1 MKKKNLMIGNTDNLP
16 GVPIDISGFYDFFAS
31 PIGGNWC
38 SEEMDILLN
47 PPLHSLLQKIEAIAN
62 ADNDFVIT
70 IFSGHGGE
78 AYNGT
83 VLSINGRG
91 EKVMMQTLMNLAP
104 KQLHIFDCCR
114 SPMPR
119 PIDFSF
125 RKTRATKRSMF
136 RDPIR
141 RAYEARIRVAL
152 PQEVFLFAC
161 DEGEA
166 AKDTADGFYSYSQ
179 YLLHAAQTA
188 ATDSNSP
195 FVTVSE
201 AHDLAVSMM
210 REDDPST
217 IRHPQIYSRVIPP
230 RRELP
235 LAVNVGW
242 W

>member
-1 MKKKNLMIGNTDNLP
+1 MSVRNHRHF
-16 GVPIDISGFYDFFAS
+16 V
-31 PIGGNWC
+31 
-38 SEEMDILLN
+38 
-47 PPLHSLLQKIEAIAN
+47 AN

-83 VLSINGRG
+83 VLSINGRD

-125 RKTRATKRSMF
+125 RKTRATKLSMF

-141 RAYEARIRVAL
+141 RAYEDRIRACV
-152 PQEVFLFAC
+152 PQEIFLFAC
-161 DEGEA
+161 DEGET

-210 REDDPST
+210 KEDDPST
-217 IRHPQIYSRVIPP
+217 IRHPQILQPYCAV
-230 RRELP
+230 RRQLP
-235 LAVNVGW
+235 FAVNTGW